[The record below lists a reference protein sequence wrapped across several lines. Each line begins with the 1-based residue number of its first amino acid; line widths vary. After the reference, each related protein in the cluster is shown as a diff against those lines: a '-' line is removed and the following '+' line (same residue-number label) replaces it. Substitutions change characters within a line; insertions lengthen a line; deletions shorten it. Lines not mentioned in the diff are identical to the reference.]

1 MNEQNLLKRI
11 TVDRKILDGKPAI
24 RERLTVENALELI
37 AAGETFETMV
47 KTYPWLEQE
56 DIQACLLYAR
66 QLVRQ
71 EQAKLSDQPPQTLE
85 ELIEFVPQILEQV
98 PYLKLLVLFG
108 SRARG
113 DHDANSD
120 WDFAF
125 LCDEELRKQYEKGGF
140 DFLRIWGVLQQIYKL
155 GDDQIDA
162 IEMKECSDLL
172 AHNIAKDGQILYE
185 LEPGEFERFQQQKLM
200 SKEQLKFFRQQQR
213 ESIRSTLEKL
223 RR

>member
-11 TVDRKILDGKPAI
+11 TVDRKILNGKPAI
-24 RERLTVENALELI
+24 RERLTVEHALELI
-37 AAGETFETMV
+37 AAGETFEKMV
-47 KTYPWLEQE
+47 ETYPWLEHE

-71 EQAKLSDQPPQTLE
+71 EQAKLSNQPPQTLE

-140 DFLRIWGVLQQIYKL
+140 DFLRILGVLQQIYKL

-162 IEMKECSDLL
+162 IEMKECSDVL

-200 SKEQLKFFRQQQR
+200 SKEQLKIFRQQQR

>member
-11 TVDRKILDGKPAI
+11 TVDRKILNGKPAI
-24 RERLTVENALELI
+24 RERLTVEYALELI
-37 AAGETFETMV
+37 AAGETFEKMV
-47 KTYPWLEQE
+47 ETYPWLEQE

-71 EQAKLSDQPPQTLE
+71 EQAKLSNQPPQTLE

-140 DFLRIWGVLQQIYKL
+140 DFLRILGVLQQIYKL

-162 IEMKECSDLL
+162 IEMKECSDVL
-172 AHNIAKDGQILYE
+172 AHNIAKDGQLLYE

-200 SKEQLKFFRQQQR
+200 SKEQLKIFRQQQR

>member
-1 MNEQNLLKRI
+1 MNEQTLLKRI
-11 TVDRKILDGKPAI
+11 TIDRKILNGKPAI
-24 RERLTVENALELI
+24 RERLTVERALELL
-37 AAGETFETMV
+37 ATGETFETIV
-47 KTYPWLEQE
+47 ESYPWLERE
-56 DIQACLLYAR
+56 DLQACLVYAR
-66 QLVRQ
+66 QLVLQ
-71 EQAKLSDQPPQTLE
+71 EQAKPSYQQPQTLE
-85 ELIEFVPQILEQV
+85 DLIELVPQILEQV

-125 LCDEELRKQYEKGGF
+125 LCDEERRKEYEKGGF
-140 DFLRIWGVLQQIYKL
+140 DFLRIWGVLQQVYKL

-162 IEMKECSDLL
+162 IDMKECSDVL

-200 SKEQLKFFRQQQR
+200 SKEQLKIFRQQQR
-213 ESIRSTLEKL
+213 EMIQSTLEKL
-223 RR
+223 KR